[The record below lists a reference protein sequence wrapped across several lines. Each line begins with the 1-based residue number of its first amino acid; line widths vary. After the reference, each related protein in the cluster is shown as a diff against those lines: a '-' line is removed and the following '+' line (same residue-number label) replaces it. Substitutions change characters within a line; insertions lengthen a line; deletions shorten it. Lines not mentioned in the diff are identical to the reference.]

1 MERGWLGVVGL
12 ATGWGVGV
20 DGWIAVQASS
30 IQPPFHPTPS
40 ILHPPSIQPP
50 SLLTISMAASTI
62 LLSQTANVYLT
73 EPFVSP
79 ILWQR
84 TEPIKPVLTAEYRET
99 HPTNPSHTRWRRKWL
114 WRVHGGCLDGGTGW
128 MEGGWME
135 AKGLDGGGAW
145 MEGGWVEAA
154 DGGKGA
160 W

>member
-1 MERGWLGVVGL
+1 MAWGGWVGYWMGGGG
-12 ATGWGVGV
+12 GWV
-20 DGWIAVQASS
+20 DSC
-30 IQPPFHPTPS
+30 PS
-40 ILHPPSIQPP
+40 ILHPAPLPSNPFHPPSPSIQPP

-145 MEGGWVEAA
+145 MEGGWMEAA